1 MTNSSQEQF
10 RTIRQRAT
18 RCRDGNL
25 RLAKQDPRTTRVPA
39 HSVHAMPSSAACR
52 LHTSRLARQISAL
65 DRAARSSR
73 SSSSRLEQAQQGA
86 QSTDRCHQAIFL
98 DDGCTI
104 YKLDRATLVTVH
116 WQLVTGQ
123 CPVPSASQSAHN
135 NNSGTTVQQR
145 MMRTR
150 LQSPA
155 RPATGTQT

>member
-1 MTNSSQEQF
+1 MTNSSQEQS

-86 QSTDRCHQAIFL
+86 QSTDAIRPFL

-135 NNSGTTVQQR
+135 NNSGTAAADDAYEIAISRASGHGHKT
-145 MMRTR
+145 
-150 LQSPA
+150 
-155 RPATGTQT
+155 